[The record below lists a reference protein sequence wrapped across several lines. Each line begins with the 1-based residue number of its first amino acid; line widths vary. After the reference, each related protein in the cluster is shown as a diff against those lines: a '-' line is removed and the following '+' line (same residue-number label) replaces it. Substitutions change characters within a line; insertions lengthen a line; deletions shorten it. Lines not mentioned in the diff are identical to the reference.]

1 MVSHKESYDKQK
13 NAMSVRSKLSEVCYM
28 VKYLKEI
35 MSWLPLG
42 VSVLLI
48 VLPCWHEVYEVE
60 EYVSC

>member
-35 MSWLPLG
+35 MS
-42 VSVLLI
+42 
-48 VLPCWHEVYEVE
+48 
-60 EYVSC
+60 